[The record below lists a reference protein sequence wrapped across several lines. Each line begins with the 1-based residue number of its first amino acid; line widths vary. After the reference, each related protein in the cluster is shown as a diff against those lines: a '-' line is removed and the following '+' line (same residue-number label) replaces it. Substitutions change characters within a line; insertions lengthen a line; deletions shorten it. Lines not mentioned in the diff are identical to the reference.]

1 MIDVVE
7 NPLVLMQGGFAIV
20 KVNGGMEHGI
30 KEKEQ
35 S

>member
-7 NPLVLMQGGFAIV
+7 IPLVLMQGGFAIV
-20 KVNGGMEHGI
+20 KANGGMEYGI

>member
-1 MIDVVE
+1 MLLE
-7 NPLVLMQGGFAIV
+7 SPPVLMQEGFAIV
-20 KVNGGMEHGI
+20 KVNGGMEYGV